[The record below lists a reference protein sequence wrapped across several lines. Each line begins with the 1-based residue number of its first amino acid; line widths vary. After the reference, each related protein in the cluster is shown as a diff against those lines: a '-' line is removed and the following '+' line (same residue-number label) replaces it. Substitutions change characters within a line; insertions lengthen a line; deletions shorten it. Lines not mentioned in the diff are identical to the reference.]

1 VKGHDVIGRPARGG
15 SPAPEDPPLEPAA
28 TETRL
33 SSTGRVE
40 AFSDGVMAIA
50 ITLLVLNLKV
60 PPIDDV
66 TPGGLANVLADAW
79 PSYVAYLAAFVTIG
93 IIWLN
98 HRTLIEGIA
107 RFDVRLHWLNLMILL
122 GVATLPWPTAL
133 VAEYAQRGG
142 ADASIA
148 AALYGLTATL
158 MATPWGFILR
168 HLADRPELLEPG
180 YSVAYVRAE
189 SRRGFV
195 GLPVYA
201 TATVVALV
209 APLVAL
215 VAYLAIAILYAYTSQ
230 GAPIPRNTDGAQEG
244 GLGATPPVALH
255 HLDDG
260 LASGLPVRK
269 ISEDV
274 AGGAPALDLGHRGD
288 DRVMGKG
295 AVATGFDLSGHQVAP
310 DCLERCRPVPDPDL
324 VAEPQRLQPIVV
336 ADRVTIVFGLVTDE
350 VDAQTG
356 ALEARQATVI
366 LDRGVADGAR
376 GKLGGRARRG
386 AIRQATAAAERA
398 ATMPRRRAA
407 LETDDLDHGANL
419 PVRPA
424 LRTASAVVR
433 STPSRWISQAS
444 GVETA
449 AGRRRTLGLPG
460 APRCAIKSESARSI
474 LAGESGR
481 STASPRTSCRAAR
494 S

>member
-1 VKGHDVIGRPARGG
+1 MIGRSPRDG
-15 SPAPEDPPLEPAA
+15 SPAPEGPPREPAE

-60 PPIDDV
+60 PPVSDV
-66 TPGGLANVLADAW
+66 TPGGLAKALAQAW

-133 VAEYAQRGG
+133 VAEYVQRGG
-142 ADASIA
+142 ADASAA

-180 YSVAYVRAE
+180 YDVAYVRAE

-209 APLVAL
+209 APPVAL

-230 GAPIPRNTDGAQEG
+230 GAPIPKNPDGE
-244 GLGATPPVALH
+244 
-255 HLDDG
+255 
-260 LASGLPVRK
+260 R
-269 ISEDV
+269 E
-274 AGGAPALDLGHRGD
+274 
-288 DRVMGKG
+288 RV
-295 AVATGFDLSGHQVAP
+295 
-310 DCLERCRPVPDPDL
+310 
-324 VAEPQRLQPIVV
+324 
-336 ADRVTIVFGLVTDE
+336 
-350 VDAQTG
+350 
-356 ALEARQATVI
+356 
-366 LDRGVADGAR
+366 
-376 GKLGGRARRG
+376 
-386 AIRQATAAAERA
+386 
-398 ATMPRRRAA
+398 
-407 LETDDLDHGANL
+407 
-419 PVRPA
+419 
-424 LRTASAVVR
+424 
-433 STPSRWISQAS
+433 
-444 GVETA
+444 
-449 AGRRRTLGLPG
+449 
-460 APRCAIKSESARSI
+460 
-474 LAGESGR
+474 
-481 STASPRTSCRAAR
+481 
-494 S
+494 

>member
-60 PPIDDV
+60 PPIGDV

-230 GAPIPRNTDGAQEG
+230 GAPIPRNTEGAQE
-244 GLGATPPVALH
+244 
-255 HLDDG
+255 
-260 LASGLPVRK
+260 
-269 ISEDV
+269 
-274 AGGAPALDLGHRGD
+274 
-288 DRVMGKG
+288 
-295 AVATGFDLSGHQVAP
+295 
-310 DCLERCRPVPDPDL
+310 
-324 VAEPQRLQPIVV
+324 
-336 ADRVTIVFGLVTDE
+336 
-350 VDAQTG
+350 
-356 ALEARQATVI
+356 
-366 LDRGVADGAR
+366 
-376 GKLGGRARRG
+376 RA
-386 AIRQATAAAERA
+386 
-398 ATMPRRRAA
+398 
-407 LETDDLDHGANL
+407 
-419 PVRPA
+419 
-424 LRTASAVVR
+424 
-433 STPSRWISQAS
+433 
-444 GVETA
+444 
-449 AGRRRTLGLPG
+449 
-460 APRCAIKSESARSI
+460 
-474 LAGESGR
+474 
-481 STASPRTSCRAAR
+481 
-494 S
+494 